1 MQKGRLFA
9 SFGNFG
15 SLPYPVF
22 WRNVPDFECE
32 RIPTCGRTTD
42 RLIPSCPPTRPRRT
56 PTNACCHGCYDYLTD
71 PDRNR
76 RTRTSAAE
84 LLKVVPQSYQP
95 RQIVLLADGGEN
107 QEFLAQHV
115 PKIADMAPIN
125 GKATAYVCRNFACDV
140 PVTDP
145 DALRAKL

>member
-1 MQKGRLFA
+1 
-9 SFGNFG
+9 
-15 SLPYPVF
+15 
-22 WRNVPDFECE
+22 
-32 RIPTCGRTTD
+32 
-42 RLIPSCPPTRPRRT
+42 
-56 PTNACCHGCYDYLTD
+56 
-71 PDRNR
+71 
-76 RTRTSAAE
+76 
-84 LLKVVPQSYQP
+84 LKVVPQSYQP